1 MGDFGRA
8 GFFKKARVPLKNP
21 ELEDGVWE
29 VWPGL
34 IFSLFFYAPKSACS
48 YVPKVD

>member
-1 MGDFGRA
+1 VFLVELA
-8 GFFKKARVPLKNP
+8 FFKKAMVPLKNP
-21 ELEDGVWE
+21 ELEDGLWE